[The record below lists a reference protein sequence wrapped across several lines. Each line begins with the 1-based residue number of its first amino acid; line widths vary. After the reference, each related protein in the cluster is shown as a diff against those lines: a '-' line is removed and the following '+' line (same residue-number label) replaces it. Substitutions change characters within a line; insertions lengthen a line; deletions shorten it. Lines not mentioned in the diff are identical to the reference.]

1 MGSFAAPIVNAAMAK
16 TTSFISM
23 ERQRAEQLQQA
34 SDMEDRADLLRRQ
47 GRIAA
52 EIGEREAYRLDSQ
65 KSLLRRQ
72 YNDVQGHNR
81 ASLGAGNVDMASGS
95 AALVSEGNANRF
107 AAEMGENAYNV
118 AMKRWETEEQK
129 RMTEY
134 QAAQFDAQSSYLK
147 RTAGNLLTSWL
158 MSDMAGA
165 SAFFGGGG
173 TQAIQGAIEKNRS
186 SQQLYY
192 DPALQKYTASN
203 PRH

>member
-1 MGSFAAPIVNAAMAK
+1 MGQWAAPIVNAGITK
-16 TTSFISM
+16 LTTFAHM

-34 SDMEDRADLLRRQ
+34 SDMEDRADLMRRQ
-47 GRIAA
+47 GRNAA
-52 EIGEREAYRLDSQ
+52 EIGEREAYKLDSQ
-65 KSLLRRQ
+65 KSALRRQ
-72 YNDVQGHNR
+72 YNEVQGHNR

-107 AAEMGENAYNV
+107 SAEMGENAYNV

-129 RMTEY
+129 RMTDY

-173 TQAIQGAIEKNRS
+173 ASAIARASRAQQVMGRSAIR
-186 SQQLYY
+186 
-192 DPALQKYTASN
+192 
-203 PRH
+203 